1 MDAINQANNFSQLA
15 QSINAQ
21 ISREN
26 NAAATTYHN
35 ALNQIREQAKGQLS
49 SDITKAGEKAA
60 RIYQVG
66 TAYRSSAPFSSRWSG
81 RASAVDTNEPEG
93 TELED
98 LRAEPENEAE
108 EGGEA
113 LESVVGESAAEK
125 VAKYGLKGA
134 SIGLAGVDLAEDIS
148 AKGIAGEN
156 WEEKVGNIGNIT
168 GGVLETAGM
177 IVPALAPELEL
188 TAGIVNV
195 ASGVFSDIGDIIEG
209 KDKRTEAKQDLT
221 TATAPPLVPQ
231 SSLVSQNLAAKPM
244 TE

>member
-125 VAKYGLKGA
+125 GAKYGLK
-134 SIGLAGVDLAEDIS
+134 ED
-148 AKGIAGEN
+148 
-156 WEEKVGNIGNIT
+156 
-168 GGVLETAGM
+168 
-177 IVPALAPELEL
+177 
-188 TAGIVNV
+188 
-195 ASGVFSDIGDIIEG
+195 
-209 KDKRTEAKQDLT
+209 
-221 TATAPPLVPQ
+221 
-231 SSLVSQNLAAKPM
+231 
-244 TE
+244 